1 MAGVK
6 ITDLGILTAPVDAD
20 LLYIVDIS
28 DTSQSPQGTSKQIEL
43 GNIVSSGNW
52 TPVVSGET
60 YSETVAIVGANY
72 SRVGSIVTCS
82 LMIDLELDAAETQA
96 DFQFSLPVA
105 SNFTNAKD
113 AFGIVAYN
121 NDKTELVAW
130 GINADTATDNIII
143 GVESTSTGHAYQFLY
158 LTLQYEVK

>member
-6 ITDLGILTAPVDAD
+6 ITDLGTLTTAVDAD
-20 LLYIVDIS
+20 LLYIVDVS
-28 DTSQSPQGTSKQIEL
+28 DTSQSPEGTSKQIEL

-60 YSETVAIVGANY
+60 FSEIVIIQRANY

-82 LMIDLELDAAETQA
+82 LFIDVELDAAETQA

-105 SNFTNAKD
+105 SDFGNAKD
-113 AFGIVAYN
+113 AFGIVAFN
-121 NDKTELVAW
+121 GDKSEFISW
-130 GINADTATDNIII
+130 GISADVATNKIQLN
-143 GVESTSTGHAYQFLY
+143 VESLTAAFSFQSLY
-158 LTLQYEVK
+158 VMLQYEIK